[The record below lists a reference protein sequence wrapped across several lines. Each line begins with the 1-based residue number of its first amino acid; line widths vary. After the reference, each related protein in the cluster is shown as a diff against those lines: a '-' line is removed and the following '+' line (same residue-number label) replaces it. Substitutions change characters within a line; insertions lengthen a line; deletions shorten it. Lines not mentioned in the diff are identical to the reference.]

1 MSPPRM
7 SLVRRTTT
15 PHWRS
20 NVFVVAV
27 GILLLSSS
35 ASAQSGSD
43 DPAIDVRV
51 DSLLKLMTLAE
62 KIGQLSLVPGE
73 YLNGKAEITDR
84 QREEIRRGGIGSM
97 IGIVS
102 AELARSLQRT
112 AIEESRCKIPMLF
125 GLDVIH
131 GFRTVFPIPLAEA
144 STWDPVLIEQAA
156 RVASSEASAAG
167 INWTYGPMVD
177 IARDPRWGRIAE
189 GSGEDPYL
197 GSVMARAQVRGFQGS
212 DLKDS
217 TTVLACAKHYV
228 AYGGAEAGRDYNTVD
243 ISERTL
249 REVYLPPFHA
259 AVDAGAGSLM
269 SAFNEIGG
277 IPSSVNP
284 HTLTDI
290 LRGEWGFQGFVVSDW
305 SSVAELIPH
314 GIAGDSLQAGLSAI
328 RAGVDMD
335 MAAQIYGQ
343 FLPGAIRD
351 GSLSID
357 ILDRAVRRVLR
368 EKVRMG
374 LFERPYRNA
383 SADRETTWMLTPQHR
398 ALARRVAQES
408 MVLLRNEG
416 GLLPLSG
423 KEKTIAVI
431 GPLAA
436 DSGQA
441 LGPWDGFGKA
451 QDVVSLLRGIRL
463 AAPPTTRVL
472 YAQGCSIGR
481 DSAAGIAD
489 AKMVVAGADL
499 AIVVLGEAADMSG
512 EAASRSDIG
521 LPGAQEELL
530 RAVCATGT
538 PVVLVLMNGR
548 PLTIPWAA
556 EHVPAILE
564 AWFPGVEAGHAVAD
578 ILYGVVNPSG
588 KLPVTF
594 PRSVGQVPLYYDHK
608 NTGRPVSEDDKYTS
622 KYLDIPVTPLYPF
635 GYGLSYTTFSY
646 GNLRIR
652 TPIVG
657 VRDTVRV
664 SIEVTNTG
672 RRDGEE
678 IVQLYVRDDVASVTR
693 PVKELKGFQRIALSP
708 GKKQSVEFA
717 LPVEALGLYD
727 AHMQY
732 VVEPGR
738 FTVFVGGSSVET
750 LAGPFDV
757 KGN

>member
-1 MSPPRM
+1 MCPPHVF
-7 SLVRRTTT
+7 LVHRTTT
-15 PHWRS
+15 PRWRS
-20 NVFVVAV
+20 NALVAII
-27 GILLLSSS
+27 GILLLSLS
-35 ASAQSGSD
+35 AYAQSGND
-43 DPAIDVRV
+43 YQAIDVRV
-51 DSLLKLMTLAE
+51 DSLLKLMTLEE
-62 KIGQLSLVPGE
+62 KIGQLNLVPGE
-73 YLNGKAEITDR
+73 YLTGITEIAER
-84 QREEIRRGGIGSM
+84 QREEIRRGRIGSM

-156 RVASSEASAAG
+156 RVAAAEASAAG
-167 INWTYGPMVD
+167 INWTYAPMVD

-197 GSVMARAQVRGFQGS
+197 GSVMARAQVRGFQGT
-212 DLKDS
+212 DLTDS
-217 TTVLACAKHYV
+217 TTILACAKHYV

-277 IPSSVNP
+277 IPSSANP

-305 SSVAELIPH
+305 SSVLELLPH
-314 GIAGDSLQAGLSAI
+314 GIAGDSLQAGVNAI

-335 MAAQIYGQ
+335 MAARVYEHVI
-343 FLPGAIRD
+343 PGAFHD
-351 GSLSID
+351 GSLSMD
-357 ILDRAVRRVLR
+357 IVDRAVRRVLR
-368 EKVRMG
+368 EKFRMG
-374 LFERPYRNA
+374 LFEHPYRNA
-383 SADRETTWMLTPQHR
+383 NADRERMWMLTPEHR

-408 MVLLRNEG
+408 MVLLKNEG

-436 DSGQA
+436 DSSQA
-441 LGPWDGFGKA
+441 LGPWDGFGKQ
-451 QDVVSLLRGIRL
+451 QDVVSVLRGLRL
-463 AAPPTTRVL
+463 LAPPDTRVV
-472 YAQGCSIGR
+472 YAMGCPIQR
-481 DSAAGIAD
+481 DSASGIAD
-489 AKMVVAGADL
+489 AKALVSKADVAVL
-499 AIVVLGEAADMSG
+499 VLGEAADMSG
-512 EAASRSDIG
+512 EAASRSEIG

-530 RAVCATGT
+530 KAVSATGR

-548 PLTIPWAA
+548 SLVIPWAA

-564 AWFPGVEAGHAVAD
+564 AWFPGVEAGHAIAD
-578 ILYGVVNPSG
+578 ILFGKVNPSG

-594 PRSVGQVPLYYDHK
+594 PRSIGQIPLYYNHK
-608 NTGRPVSEDDKYTS
+608 NTGRPFQENDKYTT

-646 GNLRIR
+646 RNLRIQ
-652 TPIVG
+652 TPVVG
-657 VRDTVRV
+657 LRDTVRV

-672 RRDGEE
+672 AREGDE
-678 IVQLYVRDDVASVTR
+678 IVQLYVHDDVASVTR
-693 PVKELKGFQRIALSP
+693 PVKELKRFQRVTISP
-708 GKKQSVEFA
+708 GKKRIVEFA
-717 LPVEALGLYD
+717 LPVDVLGFYD
-727 AHMQY
+727 ARMKY

-738 FTVFVGGSSVET
+738 FTLFAGGSSAET
-750 LAGPFDV
+750 LAGTFDV
-757 KGN
+757 RGN